1 MGISHRFGVLRVK
14 PMTEQIRLLEDSF
27 EKIKPNCMAFSEC
40 FHRHLFEYHPE
51 VKPMFEEVSLEL
63 QEKKLVA
70 SLALIVENL
79 HNPEALA
86 HALQG
91 LGAYHVTK
99 GTLAEHYPYVGQAL
113 LGAFEEFLGEDWTPE
128 VADAWKQAYRA
139 ISDIML
145 EGADHPNDFLNGE
158 LTFYEWLDLY
168 GESSPTLHKLVES
181 TTHFKYGARD

>member
-1 MGISHRFGVLRVK
+1 MSDRL
-14 PMTEQIRLLEDSF
+14 RLLEDSF
-27 EKIKPNCMAFSEC
+27 AKIKPNAMAFSEC
-40 FHRHLFEYHPE
+40 FHRHLFTNHPE
-51 VKPMFEEVSLEL
+51 VKPMFDEVSLEL

-99 GTLAEHYPYVGQAL
+99 GTLPEHYPYIGKAL
-113 LGAFEEFLGEDWTPE
+113 LQAFEEHLGEDWTDE
-128 VADAWKQAYRA
+128 VAQAWMGAYKT

-145 EGADHPNDFLNGE
+145 AGAEQPEEYLKGE

-168 GESSPTLHKLVES
+168 GESSPTLRRLVES
-181 TTHFKYGARD
+181 TTHFKYGVH